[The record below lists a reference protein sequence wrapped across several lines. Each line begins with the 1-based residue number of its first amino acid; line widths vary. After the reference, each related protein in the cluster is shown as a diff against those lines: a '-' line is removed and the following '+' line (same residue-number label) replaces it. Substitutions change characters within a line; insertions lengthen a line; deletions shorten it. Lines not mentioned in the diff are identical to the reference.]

1 MVFSLKKI
9 GQKLADPTLLFYTLP
24 WLICLLVAGT
34 IAQKYMGL
42 YQAQHMFFSSW
53 ILWYGFLPLP
63 GGRLTLALIFVTL
76 AAKFLFKSKWSWS
89 QSGIIL
95 THFGVLLLFIGGFIT
110 AYNAKESFILIPEG
124 QRTNILQD
132 YYQKGLYIKKDGAV
146 LHYIPDHD
154 LTLNSSIIIP
164 DSPIRITPRA
174 YCKNCTFKA
183 RETDSNIPLYGLAQ
197 QIALSPIPDSIDEE
211 ANMGGVTLHITHAGD
226 DIDGLY
232 TTTEAAPHPIEI
244 DYKNAHYEIIFSR
257 KETLLPFSIQLDKFE
272 KIFHPGTEMAQH
284 YSSTIQIIDDDT
296 LWPAYIKMNEP
307 LRYKGYTFFQSSYAD
322 TPLGPATILAVVEN
336 KGRLF
341 PYIASLII
349 AVGLIL
355 HLLILSIRRRG

>member
-9 GQKLADPTLLFYTLP
+9 GQKLADPTLLFYSLP

-34 IAQKYMGL
+34 IAQKYIGL
-42 YQAQHMFFSSW
+42 YQAQHLFFSSW

-76 AAKFLFKSKWSWS
+76 TAKFLFKSKWSWP

-132 YYQKGLYIKKDGAV
+132 YYKKGLYIKQDGDPI
-146 LHYIPDHD
+146 LFIPDD
-154 LTLNSSIIIP
+154 ELAQRSSIVIP
-164 DSPIRITPRA
+164 DTPIHLNPVS
-174 YCKNCTFKA
+174 YCKNCTFKT
-183 RETDSNIPLYGLAQ
+183 RDTTSDLPLHGLAQ
-197 QIALSPIPDSIDEE
+197 QIALSPLPISKEEE
-211 ANMGGVTLHITHAGD
+211 ANLGGVTLHITHASNEL
-226 DIDGLY
+226 DGLY
-232 TTTEAAPHPIEI
+232 TTTEAAPHPIKI
-244 DYKNAHYEIIFSR
+244 DYKGAHYEIIFAR
-257 KETLLPFSIQLDKFE
+257 KETLLPFSIHLDTFE
-272 KIFHPGTEMAQH
+272 KVFHPGTEMAQH
-284 YSSTIQIIDDDT
+284 YSSTIRIIEDDSS
-296 LWPAYIKMNEP
+296 WPAYIKMNEP

-322 TPLGPATILAVVEN
+322 TPVGPATILAVVEN

-341 PYIASLII
+341 PYIASIII
-349 AVGLIL
+349 ACGLIL
-355 HLLILSIRRRG
+355 HLLTLSIRRRG